1 MASQANNQNNTRLA
15 IPVSDEIEFK
25 VNNMKRDESDY
36 SENATIPQYSKKIT
50 IVMNKYNQQ
59 HRLKLYKEKIC
70 RIIVIHR

>member
-15 IPVSDEIEFK
+15 ISVSDEIEFK

-36 SENATIPQYSKKIT
+36 SENATIFQEDT

-59 HRLKLYKEKIC
+59 HRLKLYKEKIG